1 MKNTWN
7 LRGSNAITLQ
17 ISLAFLELIQEVRCH
32 HCLVWESTT
41 LGSSPLENWHRSIR
55 MRNFGCGL
63 LWLLCKAIIFSLPTI
78 FASQILNWGNTSF
91 TLLELCNRTTFSFA
105 TRLYYSFGEWL
116 LVQAGRPQPDVVR
129 RGEFGLKLPAE
140 FRSDL
145 QLMHQ
150 RLRDLGR
157 DTGMWIVL
165 AVTESIE
172 LIRMCGFNMLD
183 AISYTAC
190 TYIGS
195 QSLIRFLSVWISQWG
210 SAMVLHRATPMLLT
224 ISHSQNPDSAQ
235 NPTMPHKC
243 FRRGKQWHSALDL
256 VESWQDHAANVKTFS
271 VWDGQ
276 RNFIEDRTSS
286 RLN

>member
-1 MKNTWN
+1 MRVALVALQGHHLSIAHNFCITDFELRKHILYVVGTVQPYDLFVCHEAVLLLWRMVAGTSWETSARRCETWGIRVEVTSRIQVRSSTHASA
-7 LRGSNAITLQ
+7 LAGLGERHWDVDCIGSDGIYWADSNVWFQ
-17 ISLAFLELIQEVRCH
+17 YVRCH
-32 HCLVWESTT
+32 
-41 LGSSPLENWHRSIR
+41 I
-55 MRNFGCGL
+55 
-63 LWLLCKAIIFSLPTI
+63 
-78 FASQILNWGNTSF
+78 
-91 TLLELCNRTTFSFA
+91 
-105 TRLYYSFGEWL
+105 
-116 LVQAGRPQPDVVR
+116 
-129 RGEFGLKLPAE
+129 
-140 FRSDL
+140 
-145 QLMHQ
+145 
-150 RLRDLGR
+150 
-157 DTGMWIVL
+157 
-165 AVTESIE
+165 
-172 LIRMCGFNMLD
+172 
-183 AISYTAC
+183 ISYTAC